1 MAGSHWEEATAWED
15 TGGIP
20 GSPEGHPSAQPCSC
34 AHSTADRSCFRKMWT
49 SLTPGTVPPWGRMCI
64 SSPGKIPSRGVV
76 PVRNPHQPHPEEL
89 CQGRTLTNPI
99 PTPACCQKTTFS
111 SGKGLGR
118 SHSSRLLRRRYL
130 TRQHQQKTPV
140 LAEQPK
146 CWADKTLQ
154 ACWFCFFLF
163 FFFQPKVVSCSN
175 GNFQEQY
182 WRDNLCKCQPSSCT
196 TCSVCA

>member
-20 GSPEGHPSAQPCSC
+20 ASPEGHPSAQPCSC
-34 AHSTADRSCFRKMWT
+34 ARSTADRSCFRKMWT

-76 PVRNPHQPHPEEL
+76 PVWNPHQPHPNSCPLPKDHVFQWEGFGEVPFQQVAEE
-89 CQGRTLTNPI
+89 TLPHTAASAENPSAGG
-99 PTPACCQKTTFS
+99 TAKMLGGQNTASLLVLLFS
-111 SGKGLGR
+111 
-118 SHSSRLLRRRYL
+118 
-130 TRQHQQKTPV
+130 
-140 LAEQPK
+140 
-146 CWADKTLQ
+146 
-154 ACWFCFFLF
+154 F

-175 GNFQEQY
+175 GNFQERY